1 MSWFTSQKS
10 VLLETVEELSPVAAS
25 TGKASG
31 YDIVVARATRRTRT
45 EVRVMDS
52 VQVSVASVCP
62 LFSVNLLVVRRLHHP
77 CDIRTPTA
85 PSAQANTLSGS
96 TYF

>member
-31 YDIVVARATRRTRT
+31 YDIVVARTTRRTPNG
-45 EVRVMDS
+45 S
-52 VQVSVASVCP
+52 KSHG
-62 LFSVNLLVVRRLHHP
+62 FSAGVRRFRLP
-77 CDIRTPTA
+77 ALFCQPTC
-85 PSAQANTLSGS
+85 GS
-96 TYF
+96 TTTSPM